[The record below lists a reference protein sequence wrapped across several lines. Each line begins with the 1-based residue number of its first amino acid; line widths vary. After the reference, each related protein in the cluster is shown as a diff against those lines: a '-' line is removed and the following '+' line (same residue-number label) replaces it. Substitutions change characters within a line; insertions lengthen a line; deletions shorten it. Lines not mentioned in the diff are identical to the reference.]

1 MYAIHN
7 GAHVINVSIGP
18 NFNGLDILPIQDQEY
33 IARTQFKNEEIV
45 WKRIINVANEHNA
58 IIVFAAG
65 NDNILANIPPENR
78 TNKTLNVAA
87 VDRQIKG
94 TEFTNYGLGSNIS
107 APGKDIASS
116 VPDNDYDVSDGTI
129 ALMKSCNPEI
139 SVSDVLHILQAT
151 GENVSDYV
159 PPMIQVDDALIA
171 LTTGIIPD
179 FPSDRN
185 TDDADS
191 VKSSDDKGSSSSDNS
206 SGEGNPVS
214 KSPSDGNDDGNIP
227 ADGNPKKDN
236 PSDGNSGQSPV
247 DDGQPKGKDGT
258 DYDAIRKL
266 IEAYKQ
272 KIKELEKLLPENQ

>member
-1 MYAIHN
+1 
-7 GAHVINVSIGP
+7 
-18 NFNGLDILPIQDQEY
+18 LDILPIQDQEY

-116 VPDNDYDVSDGTI
+116 VPDNDYDVYDGTSMAAPIVSGTI

-151 GENVSDYV
+151 GESVSDYV

-179 FPSDRN
+179 FPSDRS
-185 TDDADS
+185 TDDVDS
-191 VKSSDDKGSSSSDNS
+191 VNSSDDKGSSSSDNS

-214 KSPSDGNDDGNIP
+214 KSPSDGDDAGNIP

-236 PSDGNSGQSPV
+236 PSDGNSGQNPI
-247 DDGQPKGKDGT
+247 DDGQTKGKDGT